1 MKSVIRIRRW
11 LFALALAAALQGC
24 NTSRDSTT
32 PLPAPPTTDTPFV
45 QPQPSSTVTLTPIP
59 TRTPEALLGRVKLVL
74 VNCRIGPGTVYGIL
88 NELEEGQSVRITGRN
103 EQGTWYYVR
112 DPGNPGGFCWLSA
125 EVVEVSGDVSVLPVV
140 PPPGPSVTNVN
151 LVIEPDK
158 LVVACD
164 AFPQPVYMTAEITT
178 DGPALVTYR
187 WEASTGAT
195 SVDTVIAFEGAGTK
209 VVRDYYLIAGPN
221 DYWIRIH
228 VLGPNDVSDQ
238 ANFRVICN

>member
-1 MKSVIRIRRW
+1 MKKRIGIRRW
-11 LFALALAAALQGC
+11 LAALALASALQGC
-24 NTSRDSTT
+24 NISRDQTT
-32 PLPAPPTTDTPFV
+32 PLPAPPITDTPLI
-45 QPQPSSTVTLTPIP
+45 QTQPSSTITPTTIP
-59 TRTPEALLGRVKLVL
+59 TRAPEALIGRVKLTL

-88 NELEEGQSVRITGRN
+88 NQLEEGQSVRITGRN

-112 DPGNPGGFCWLSA
+112 DPGNPGGYCWLSA
-125 EVVEVSGDVSVLPVV
+125 EVVDVGGDARALPVI
-140 PPPGPSVTNVN
+140 PPPGPSVTDLN
-151 LVIEPDK
+151 LVIQPDK

-164 AFPQPVYMTAEITT
+164 SFPQPVYMIAEITT

-187 WEASTGAT
+187 WEASTGVSSA
-195 SVDTVIAFEGAGTK
+195 DNAIAFEGADTK
-209 VVRDYYLIAGPN
+209 VVQDYYLIAGPN